1 MFSALRF
8 LCGVPL
14 LSVLATTFC
23 HHRTLINCISSAGRR
38 GQRSEVAGQRCNHK
52 CKRANSLAPFDTK
65 SELTPSRT
73 DRSSVRLSRK
83 LSFKIAHKLFQFQL
97 AQKILAEAVEPENRK
112 NKQLA
117 GVLNQHA
124 ENVDINRTRS
134 EWPKWSGTSGG
145 HKPLWAP
152 SKSLCG
158 SYFMRNAC
166 PDCMAG
172 KTQIEDGVECQQSAT
187 TQRVNCFSVPWVRM
201 WPTYYCH
208 PMRPQI

>member
-1 MFSALRF
+1 MHELANVFGFEVSLRCAPAIGF
-8 LCGVPL
+8 GHNTDTLI
-14 LSVLATTFC
+14 
-23 HHRTLINCISSAGRR
+23 TLINCISSAGRR

-83 LSFKIAHKLFQFQL
+83 LTFKIAHKLFQFQL

-134 EWPKWSGTSGG
+134 EWPK
-145 HKPLWAP
+145 
-152 SKSLCG
+152 
-158 SYFMRNAC
+158 
-166 PDCMAG
+166 
-172 KTQIEDGVECQQSAT
+172 
-187 TQRVNCFSVPWVRM
+187 
-201 WPTYYCH
+201 
-208 PMRPQI
+208 